1 MTKVEVALVLGGGG
15 ARGLAHIGILKVLE
29 KNHIPIHLIVGTSM
43 GAFVGG
49 FYAAGTGIALMEE
62 LALSVD
68 RTFVAKMLSPS
79 LSTSGLVDGERVR
92 SYLEEFLGDLH
103 IEELRIPF
111 SSVSTD
117 LTTGEEVIL
126 SRGPLADAIMASIAI
141 PALFK
146 PVRYEDRYL
155 VDGGLVNPLPVSV
168 AHRLGADVII
178 AVNITQ
184 VLSKV
189 GKSNRGEGAFRL
201 NKTISTLK
209 ERLLLQM
216 RKFDWKKIDE
226 NDPPGKE
233 KDPVDSTLTDA
244 APPHVFQTLMQ
255 SVAVVETKL
264 QALHLAQWPADVL
277 ISPVIRGINVLDF
290 HRAKELIDCGEE
302 AANTA
307 LPHICSAIEDRT
319 KKLKETMG
327 S

>member
-49 FYAAGTGIALMEE
+49 FYAAGTGIELMEE

-68 RTFVAKMLSPS
+68 RKFVAKMLSPS

-92 SYLEEFLGDLH
+92 SYLEEFIGNVN

-117 LTTGEEVIL
+117 LTTGEEVIFSSGSL
-126 SRGPLADAIMASIAI
+126 VDAIMASIAI

-146 PVRYEDRYL
+146 PVHYQDRYL

-168 AHRLGADVII
+168 AHKLGVNVVI
-178 AVNITQ
+178 AVNVTQ
-184 VLSKV
+184 GPSKV
-189 GKSNRGEGAFRL
+189 GKPSKDQRVFRL
-201 NKTISTLK
+201 NKTISTLR

-216 RKFDWKKIDE
+216 RKFDWKQIDE
-226 NDPPGKE
+226 NDPPKKE
-233 KDPVDSTLTDA
+233 NHHVNPALSDA
-244 APPHVFQTLMQ
+244 SPPHVFQTLMQ
-255 SVAVVETKL
+255 SIAIVETNL
-264 QALHLAQWPADVL
+264 QTFQLSKWPADVL
-277 ISPVIRGINVLDF
+277 ISPVIGRFNLLDF
-290 HRAKELIDCGEE
+290 HRAKDVIDSGEE

-307 LPHICSAIEDRT
+307 LPHIRSAIEGRT
-319 KKLKETMG
+319 KKQ
-327 S
+327 